1 MLVCRDVQKITL
13 MPTIMGHGVV
23 MSSDCYRYLV
33 TNMIGG
39 KVRDDCDLTVVLR
52 KWIDVPNV
60 PSGHI
65 GYDSLMCGQSYLE
78 CKTQNGQKAECIDYD
93 LPKILGKDDKIH
105 GK

>member
-1 MLVCRDVQKITL
+1 
-13 MPTIMGHGVV
+13 
-23 MSSDCYRYLV
+23 
-33 TNMIGG
+33 MIVILPWYYESG
-39 KVRDDCDLTVVLR
+39 LTY
-52 KWIDVPNV
+52 V

-93 LPKILGKDDKIH
+93 LPKILGKDDKSH